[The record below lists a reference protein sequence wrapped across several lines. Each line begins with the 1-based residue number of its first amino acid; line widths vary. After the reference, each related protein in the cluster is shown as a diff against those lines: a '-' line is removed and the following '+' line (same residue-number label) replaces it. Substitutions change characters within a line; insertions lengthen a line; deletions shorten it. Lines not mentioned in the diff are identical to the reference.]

1 MAEENEFKFP
11 EPEELK
17 KIKDFQIQEN
27 GTCKGLKAHSYQVHR
42 YSELV
47 YLVSLLS
54 SHNQDKMLLYRGQKQ
69 RHHYNGKLS
78 FLPTIY
84 RKNGEELTNEAL
96 QERFRSLRQLTEE
109 INKLPELQ
117 KVFTAIDD
125 SDKEIVLQSIVQH
138 YHSEFKESIPNIG
151 TPFLDFTQ
159 SLRVAYSFAGL
170 DDENKPTK
178 KEGHV
183 YVYIF
188 GFPYLQKYIWQE
200 NKMTII
206 RLLSICPAL
215 ALRPFFQEGYLASKG
230 KITDCKDIEKCD
242 FNRQLIAEVEIPI
255 NDITNNKYF
264 HRIPP
269 ESLDKP
275 TLDPLIQILQS
286 RK

>member
-1 MAEENEFKFP
+1 MAEKNEFKFFI
-11 EPEELK
+11 PEELK
-17 KIKDFQIQEN
+17 RKDKFNMKTEKDN
-27 GTCKGLKAHSYQVHR
+27 GLNIPTFSIDSYSKLV
-42 YSELV
+42 ELV
-47 YLVSLLS
+47 GYLSFYNKNYV
-54 SHNQDKMLLYRGQKQ
+54 LLYRGQKQ

-84 RKNGEELTNEAL
+84 RKNGEELTNESL
-96 QERFRSLRQLTEE
+96 QERFRSLRQLTEQ

-125 SDKEIVLQSIVQH
+125 SDKEIVLQSIIQH
-138 YHSEFKESIPNIG
+138 YHSEFKKSIPNIG

-170 DDENKPTK
+170 DDKYKPTK
-178 KEGHV
+178 ANGHV

-188 GFPYLQKYIWQE
+188 GFPYLPKYIWSE
-200 NKMTII
+200 NNMTII

-269 ESLDKP
+269 ESLDEL